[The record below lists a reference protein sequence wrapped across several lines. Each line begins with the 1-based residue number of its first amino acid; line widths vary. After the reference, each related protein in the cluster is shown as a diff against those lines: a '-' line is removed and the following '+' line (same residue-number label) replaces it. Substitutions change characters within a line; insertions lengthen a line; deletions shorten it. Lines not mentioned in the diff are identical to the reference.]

1 MKYLLPVLLSTL
13 LTCRPSCC
21 FAQDKE
27 EDWVTIRMPD
37 LGFEASFPLIPIET
51 KTMDG
56 EAIRYRFE
64 NFFTKGVSPNRFY
77 QLTVWVPNDPAD
89 SRYATIKMQ
98 EIKAEWFKDKPEL
111 ISQNTM
117 HRGGTA
123 FVNYVL
129 KNKKNEYI
137 HCCVGSSDNKVYE
150 LQIATKPDG
159 GINYESLAFLRA
171 FDLIRAKPLTV
182 AFNPD
187 SLSYSIDFPYT
198 PYVEI
203 ENLEVSKIAS
213 AVAMPPRSISDE
225 PNKEEYKIIWAD
237 SIFDLS
243 EPIVPY
249 QGKVAVW
256 EDSIYDYVV
265 SEVAFKAALEATVSE
280 WRTNNGEVFYSGL
293 VQSVLSEQGGELV
306 GQEYVKVGNVHGISF
321 HIKNF
326 ERGRTYI
333 CRAFLGRS
341 YLYQIMVTGGVNVT
355 PDTPI
360 VARFMNSFRIK

>member
-13 LTCRPSCC
+13 LACRPSCC

-27 EDWVTIRMPD
+27 EDWVTIRMPN

-64 NFFTKGVSPNRFY
+64 NLFTKGGSLNRCY
-77 QLTVWVPNDPAD
+77 QLTVWVPNDLAD
-89 SRYATIKMQ
+89 SRYATMKMQ
-98 EIKAEWFKDKPEL
+98 KITEEWFKDKPKL

-137 HCCVGSSDNKVYE
+137 HCYVGSSGNKVYE
-150 LQIATKPDG
+150 LQIATKPDEG
-159 GINYESLAFLRA
+159 FNPESLVFLRA
-171 FDLIRAKPLTV
+171 FDLIRAEPLTV

-187 SLSYSIDFPYT
+187 SLSYSIDFPYP

-203 ENLEVSKIAS
+203 ENEEVVKIVS
-213 AVAMPPRSISDE
+213 AVATPPKGISDKLG
-225 PNKEEYKIIWAD
+225 KEEYEFVAAD

-256 EDSIYDYVV
+256 GDSIYGYVV
-265 SEVAFKAALEATVSE
+265 SEMAFKAALEATVSE
-280 WRTNNGEVFYSGL
+280 WRANNGEAFYSGL

-306 GQEYVKVGNVHGISF
+306 DQEYIKVGDVHGIAF
-321 HIKNF
+321 YIKNF

-333 CRAFLGRS
+333 CRAFLGRFH
-341 YLYQIMVTGGVNVT
+341 LYQIMVTGGVNVT
-355 PDTPI
+355 PDTPV
-360 VARFMNSFRIK
+360 VARFMDSFRIK